1 MLAVSANESPR
12 KNVVE
17 DLLLA
22 ARRPLV
28 LFVDGVHLIP
38 DLLGDDGREDIVIRR
53 SLMFDFSDISLV
65 VKNDIDIF
73 LIDELAILP
82 SDIAFLQ
89 IVGDGFCFET
99 LRIFSEYLP
108 HGVGFRFI
116 DDILLVLDNI
126 SERRDAARGV
136 AFEPT
141 LPQAA
146 VDLLPQILRIIF
158 VEAFD
163 DRLKEF
169 AFGCI
174 GDILHRRD
182 QTDAVIGELLAVDD
196 RLIHIAGK
204 PIEFVNDDD
213 APLSSFVVREHL
225 LKCRAVVVRSRGG
238 AVDVFVH
245 HKEIVLFRILL
256 ADVELT
262 FDGLLRLRIARITGI
277 DYCCFQN

>member
-1 MLAVSANESPR
+1 MPFF
-12 KNVVE
+12 
-17 DLLLA
+17 LLTL
-22 ARRPLV
+22 RS
-28 LFVDGVHLIP
+28 F
-38 DLLGDDGREDIVIRR
+38 R
-53 SLMFDFSDISLV
+53 SLVF
-65 VKNDIDIF
+65 
-73 LIDELAILP
+73 
-82 SDIAFLQ
+82 Q
-89 IVGDGFCFET
+89 IVGNGICLKT
-99 LRIFSEYLP
+99 LCIFSENLP

-126 SERRDAARGV
+126 PERRDAARRV
-136 AFEPT
+136 AFEPA

-204 PIEFVNDDD
+204 PVEFVNDDH
-213 APLSSFVVREHL
+213 APLSSFAVREHL
-225 LKCRAVVVRSRGG
+225 LKCRAVVVCSRRRP
-238 AVDVFVH
+238 VDVLIDDE
-245 HKEIVLFRILL
+245 KIVLFRELFTD
-256 ADVELT
+256 ADLP
-262 FDGLLRLRIARITGI
+262 FDGLFCLAVR
-277 DYCCFQN
+277 